1 VCAELLL
8 FEAPL
13 ALCKPDF
20 KFDGAFPS
28 SGDEVRDQAWGL
40 THQLLAAGRRGEW
53 ARQEYVV
60 EAKGAEVESPAAVTW
75 LAAKFSCSAED
86 VLDVFRAVGNNAF
99 SLDTA
104 VMRIKYGAAF
114 FAQAAYLNHS
124 CDPNCVS
131 RRMGAL
137 PRAVSA
143 VRAGRIGAARALRL
157 THAPRAGGNMAVYS
171 LKPGLEPGTEVTH
184 SYIATEL
191 LAAPVETRAVRPP
204 TCTRARARARAL
216 PRPRPHA
223 APRAPPGAPALCLR
237 VRAVPAR
244 AGAKCRWGAAAADP
258 TQLSA
263 RARGVARGPHR
274 YSVQAR
280 AALDGRGR
288 GALRGR
294 RGGCAHRG

>member
-1 VCAELLL
+1 MCAELLL

-75 LAAKFSCSAED
+75 LAAKFRCSTED

-104 VMRIKYGAAF
+104 VMRVKYGAAF

-137 PRAVSA
+137 PPGRSRGVRRPDRRRARTKA
-143 VRAGRIGAARALRL
+143 RL

-204 TCTRARARARAL
+204 TCDCARARAL
-216 PRPRPHA
+216 PRLWPHA
-223 APRAPPGAPALCLR
+223 APRVPPGAPALCLR

-244 AGAKCRWGAAAADP
+244 ARAKCRGGAAAAGP
-258 TQLSA
+258 T
-263 RARGVARGPHR
+263 
-274 YSVQAR
+274 
-280 AALDGRGR
+280 
-288 GALRGR
+288 
-294 RGGCAHRG
+294 